1 MPFAAWKNKYSV
13 GNERIDTQ
21 HKSLFQT
28 INELADASSENK
40 ENALYKCL
48 GKMEKYAQEHFR
60 DEEDFMKE
68 NGYPDLEKHID
79 EHKQFVNKVK
89 DYQEAVFSNYI
100 PFQDMLEFL
109 NNWLVEHIITSDQ
122 KIMKYIKSK

>member
-48 GKMEKYAQEHFR
+48 SKMEKYAQEHFR
-60 DEEDFMKE
+60 DEEDFMKA

-109 NNWLVEHIITSDQ
+109 NNWLAEHIITSDK
-122 KIMKYIKSK
+122 KIMEYIQSK